1 MTPKAIISLRLLAF
15 SISRLKSA
23 YDLRPIVGKTD
34 PEKLLHVPLY
44 TMVGVL
50 ENEEQRGV
58 IPLEWYIE

>member
-1 MTPKAIISLRLLAF
+1 MTSGQ
-15 SISRLKSA
+15 
-23 YDLRPIVGKTD
+23 IVGKTD